1 MMCSVV
7 VVTVGSSETVGLSAE
22 PSWFGHEDFGDLQC
36 ESSSVSRPVLS
47 FPGCKRLAESRAM
60 MRDVM
65 ELVDWGALVE
75 LMATCGSKA
84 EKAEVLFSLMSVSAV
99 HGPGTV
105 AVVEAEDFE
114 EIRFS
119 VQEIG
124 LPVDEVGVV
133 DEMNVVETTDS
144 L

>member
-1 MMCSVV
+1 MGVLMVWSFEP
-7 VVTVGSSETVGLSAE
+7 VGVSAE
-22 PSWFGHEDFGDLQC
+22 PSWFGHEDSGDLQC
-36 ESSSVSRPVLS
+36 ESSSVSRLVLS
-47 FPGCKRLAESRAM
+47 FPGCKRLAESWAM

-65 ELVDWGALVE
+65 ELVDSGALVE
-75 LMATCGSKA
+75 LMAAFDFKA
-84 EKAEVLFSLMSVSAV
+84 DKAEVLFSLMSVSAV